1 MMKKKYTKEQIEKI
15 LKETIEETVDYFKKQ
30 RKEAMELIDDED
42 KTKKEVFCI
51 TNELKDTMTITKFIY
66 DTLDKL

>member
-1 MMKKKYTKEQIEKI
+1 MKKKYTKEQIEKT
-15 LKETIEETVDYFKKQ
+15 LKETLEETVDYFKKQ

-42 KTKKEVFCI
+42 ETKKEVFCI